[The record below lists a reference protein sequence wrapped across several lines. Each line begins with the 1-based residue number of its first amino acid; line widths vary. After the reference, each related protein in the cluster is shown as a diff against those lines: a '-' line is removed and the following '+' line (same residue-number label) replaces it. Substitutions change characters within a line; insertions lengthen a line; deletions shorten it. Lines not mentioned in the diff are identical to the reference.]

1 MKSAMVSGFKR
12 KFTLTAYIGALVFSK
27 PTLNE
32 RSLACNKCSDTFR
45 LQSFTYALMYTLLPI
60 TQEMERIM
68 ARNFDIA
75 VFEGDGIGPEIMAP
89 TVAILQAIA
98 DLSPDYALSFTA
110 HPAGAAHYAK
120 TGESLPAASLD
131 AAGKADAILLSAMG
145 LPDVRYGDGTE
156 ISPQID
162 LRKAF
167 NLFAGVRPVR
177 VGPGPLSPLKI
188 PEGREIDFVLIRES
202 TEGLFYTQGT
212 GEVTENEARET
223 LRITRDVSEKL
234 FRFAFDLAQ
243 SRKAA
248 GRGPG
253 RVTCVDK
260 ANVFRAFAFFRGIF
274 DQEAKA
280 WPDLIADHAYVD
292 ATALWMVQKPW
303 DFDVMVTENMFGDIL
318 SDLGAGLMGGLG
330 VAPSADIGLDQAVFQ
345 PCHGSAPDIAG
356 QGKANPMAM
365 ILSGAMMLEWLGLRH
380 DVPALG
386 ADGQKLRAAVE
397 RVIADGTGLTADLG
411 GSATT
416 AQAAAA
422 VMAAR

>member
-1 MKSAMVSGFKR
+1 MIIAELRTGFMH
-12 KFTLTAYIGALVFSK
+12 T
-27 PTLNE
+27 
-32 RSLACNKCSDTFR
+32 
-45 LQSFTYALMYTLLPI
+45 LMYTLS
-60 TQEMERIM
+60 RIDSSNEGDM
-68 ARNFDIA
+68 ARNLDIA

-89 TVAILQAIA
+89 TLAILRKIA
-98 DLSPDYALSFTA
+98 DATADYTLTFTA

-120 TGESLPAASLD
+120 TGDSLPKSSLA
-131 AAGKADAILLSAMG
+131 AAGAADAILLSAMG
-145 LPDVRYGDGTE
+145 LPDVRYDDGTE

-177 VGPGPLSPLKI
+177 VAAGPLSPLKI
-188 PEGREIDFVLIRES
+188 PQGREIDFVLIRES
-202 TEGLFYTQGT
+202 TEGLFHTQGT
-212 GEVTENEARET
+212 GTVTQDYAEET

-234 FRFAFDLAQ
+234 FRFAFGLAKD
-243 SRKAA
+243 RKAQ

-260 ANVFRAFAFFRGIF
+260 ANVFRAFAYFRGIF
-274 DQEAKA
+274 DEEAKA
-280 WPDLIADHAYVD
+280 FPDLIADHAYVD
-292 ATALWMVQKPW
+292 ATALWMVQSPW

-356 QGKANPMAM
+356 QGKANPLAM

-380 DVPALG
+380 DIPALA
-386 ADGQKLRAAVE
+386 ADGQRLRIAVE
-397 RVIADGTGLTADLG
+397 SVIDAGKVLTADLG
-411 GSATT
+411 GSAST
-416 AQAAAA
+416 AQAGDAVLAAL
-422 VMAAR
+422 

>member
-1 MKSAMVSGFKR
+1 MTRDF
-12 KFTLTAYIGALVFSK
+12 
-27 PTLNE
+27 E
-32 RSLACNKCSDTFR
+32 
-45 LQSFTYALMYTLLPI
+45 
-60 TQEMERIM
+60 
-68 ARNFDIA
+68 IA

-89 TVAILQAIA
+89 TVGILEK
-98 DLSPDYALSFTA
+98 LSGASSDYGLRCKSY
-110 HPAGAAHYAK
+110 PAGAAHYAR
-120 TGESLPAASLD
+120 TGESLPEESLN
-131 AAGKADAILLSAMG
+131 AAGAADAILLSAMG
-145 LPDVRYGDGTE
+145 LPDVRYEDGTE

-177 VGPGPLSPLKI
+177 VGPGHPTPLKI

-212 GEVTENEARET
+212 GEVTQDEARET
-223 LRITRDVSEKL
+223 MLITRDVSEKL
-234 FRFAFDLAQ
+234 FRFAFQLAHD
-243 SRKAA
+243 RKGT

-260 ANVFRAFAFFRGIF
+260 ANVFRAFAFFRSLF
-274 DQEAKA
+274 DAEAEEH
-280 WPDLIADHAYVD
+280 PDLVADHAYVD

-330 VAPSADIGLDQAVFQ
+330 LAPSADIGLEQAVFQ

-365 ILSGAMMLEWLGLRH
+365 ILSAAMMLEWLGLKH
-380 DVPALG
+380 DVSAMV
-386 ADGQKLRAAVE
+386 ADGQRLRETVE
-397 RVIADGTGLTADLG
+397 ATLLQSDALTPDLG
-411 GSATT
+411 GPNTTNGVGQAVLAALSA
-416 AQAAAA
+416 
-422 VMAAR
+422 